1 MRTFISICATIFF
14 LSMAC
19 TITFANIIPDPVL
32 YLNASDNPAHPD
44 AWTNL
49 GTEGG
54 ELLGADEAP
63 KLEEG
68 PIEIPALGISQ
79 PNAKYYTAK
88 KSLQTFGGPPA
99 KNTPLFFEDWT
110 LEFLC
115 KRNGNFFVEEHH
127 FAGFQNSPR
136 EGKQGIRLWILDGQ
150 KLDISI
156 HAKGGKQGVQPLN
169 LRLEE
174 GVWTWITVVGTSG
187 KSIVA
192 YQDGKEVSE
201 QPGFDFDKK
210 FPIDDISIGANS
222 YDERRRT
229 FNGSFAIVRA
239 YDKALTEAEV
249 NQNISGTFA
258 VDPADKLST
267 TWAKVKGGYKWNSIG
282 FQH

>member
-1 MRTFISICATIFF
+1 MKTVISIYTTIFF
-14 LSMAC
+14 LSIAC
-19 TITFANIIPDPVL
+19 TIAFANVVPDPVL
-32 YLNASDNPAHPD
+32 YLDAADNPADPK
-44 AWTNL
+44 AWKNL

-54 ELLGADEAP
+54 ELLAADKPLE
-63 KLEEG
+63 LEEG
-68 PIEIPALGISQ
+68 EIKIPALGIVQ

-88 KSLQTFGGPPA
+88 ESHSTFGGPPQ

-115 KRNGNFFVEEHH
+115 RRNGDFFVEEHH

-136 EGKQGIRLWILDGQ
+136 EGKQGIRLWIVGGQ
-150 KLDISI
+150 NLDISI
-156 HAKGGKQGVQPLN
+156 HAGGGKQGVQPLN
-169 LRLEE
+169 LKLEE
-174 GVWTWITVVGTSG
+174 GVWTWIAVVGTSG

-201 QPGFDFDKK
+201 QAGFEFDKK
-210 FPIDDISIGANS
+210 LPINDISIGANS
-222 YDERRRT
+222 FDERRRT

-239 YDKALTEAEV
+239 YDKALTEAEI

-267 TWAKVKGGYKWNSIG
+267 TWARVKHGYR
-282 FQH
+282 

>member
-1 MRTFISICATIFF
+1 MKAAISICVTLFF
-14 LSMAC
+14 VSIACSMA
-19 TITFANIIPDPVL
+19 FANVLPDPVL
-32 YLNASDNPAHPD
+32 YLDASDNPSHPE

-49 GTEGG
+49 GTESG
-54 ELLGADEAP
+54 ELPAADKAP
-63 KLEEG
+63 ELEEG
-68 PIEIPALGISQ
+68 TIEIPALGINQ
-79 PNAKYYTAK
+79 QNTKYYTTK
-88 KSLQTFGGPPA
+88 DSLQTFGGPPA
-99 KNTPLFFEDWT
+99 KNPPLFFEDWT

-115 KRNGNFFVEEHH
+115 RRNGDFFVEEHH

-136 EGKQGIRLWILDGQ
+136 EGKQGIRLWIVDGQ

-169 LRLEE
+169 LQLNE
-174 GVWTWITVVGTSG
+174 GEWTWITVVGTSG

-201 QPGFDFDKK
+201 QAGFEFDKGL
-210 FPIDDISIGANS
+210 PINDISIGANS

-239 YDKALTEAEV
+239 YDKALTEAEI

-258 VDPADKLST
+258 VDPADKLPT
-267 TWAKVKGGYKWNSIG
+267 TWGKLKHGYK
-282 FQH
+282 